1 MPVTFDI
8 YPEFIEAKLHRVDT
22 IERAYEEKLLEE
34 KWSRNKTLQRYKK
47 KINSFSELENTIY
60 KLNEVLGGRDEYNK
74 SLEELIAVYGTRRNS
89 TKDSTAWI
97 NFRGCY
103 YKNNGYHYCV

>member
-22 IERAYEEKLLEE
+22 ID
-34 KWSRNKTLQRYKK
+34 NKTLQRYKK
-47 KINSFSELENTIY
+47 KINSFSELENTIC
-60 KLNEVLGGRDEYNK
+60 KLNEVFGEQEEYHK
-74 SLEELIAVYGTRRNS
+74 SLEELITAYGTRRIH

>member
-34 KWSRNKTLQRYKK
+34 KWSRNKTTATVKK
-47 KINSFSELENTIY
+47 RK
-60 KLNEVLGGRDEYNK
+60 
-74 SLEELIAVYGTRRNS
+74 
-89 TKDSTAWI
+89 
-97 NFRGCY
+97 
-103 YKNNGYHYCV
+103 

>member
-34 KWSRNKTLQRYKK
+34 KWSRNKTLPVSYTHLAREIKDGKFTGKVFSPIVLTGYVPDLLKSISMLN
-47 KINSFSELENTIY
+47 KIRS
-60 KLNEVLGGRDEYNK
+60 
-74 SLEELIAVYGTRRNS
+74 YGSTRW
-89 TKDSTAWI
+89 TDYDVI
-97 NFRGCY
+97 
-103 YKNNGYHYCV
+103 